1 MSGVRVLL
9 AFLYYLLKIAGAQ
22 NENGIFASSC
32 KGDSGGPLTTKHDDK
47 DTLVGI
53 VSGGIGWHWISSLVH
68 QSMNTE
74 KGSSFTMI

>member
-9 AFLYYLLKIAGAQ
+9 AFLYSLLEIAGAQ

-32 KGDSGGPLTTKHDDK
+32 KGDGGGPLTTKHDDE

-53 VSGGIGWHWISSLVH
+53 VAGGSGCGAGIPVLYTKV
-68 QSMNTE
+68 
-74 KGSSFTMI
+74 